1 MENQPLFH
9 VLLAED
15 NTFNQKVAVAMLKR
29 LGLTVDIANN
39 GQEVLEKL
47 SGTQYALI
55 FMDVQMPIM
64 DGFTATAKIRDHE
77 QQSGQQRI
85 PIVAMTAHG
94 SPEDRNNCLQSGM
107 DDYVS
112 KPFKI
117 DTLKEVLTRWHLT
130 SSVNK

>member
-1 MENQPLFH
+1 MENQPSFH

-15 NTFNQKVAVAMLKR
+15 NIFNQKVAVAMLKR
-29 LGLTVDIANN
+29 LGLAVDVAKN

-47 SGTQYALI
+47 SDTHHYALI
-55 FMDVQMPIM
+55 FMDCEMPIM

-77 QQSGQQRI
+77 QQSGQHI

-94 SPEDRNNCLQSGM
+94 SPEDRKNCLQSGM

-112 KPFKI
+112 KPFKL
-117 DTLKEVLTRWHLT
+117 DALQEVLTRWHLA
-130 SSVNK
+130 K